1 MEKDFSKWF
10 ALKKLAHETIGK
22 ALFHEREIWW
32 CKLGA
37 NVGFEID
44 GRGEDFERPVI
55 VIKKFN
61 LDTRIVIPLTSK
73 PKTGKYYFPVGTVD
87 GRDARAV
94 LSQIRLIDRKRLTEK
109 IETLP
114 KEIFRMLL
122 SAIVK
127 TNFMYEG
134 SL

>member
-1 MEKDFSKWF
+1 MEKDFSGWF
-10 ALKKLAHETIGK
+10 ALKKTTHETGGT

-55 VIKKFN
+55 IIKKFN
-61 LDTRIVIPLTSK
+61 LDTCIVIPLTSK
-73 PKTGKYYFPVGTVD
+73 PKRGKYYFPIGTVD
-87 GRDARAV
+87 DRDAIVV

-109 IETLP
+109 IGMLP
-114 KEIFRMLL
+114 KAKFKELLTEI
-122 SAIVK
+122 IKV
-127 TNFMYEG
+127 NFTQDF
-134 SL
+134 L